1 MRTLVTPNSEPLAPE
16 TVAQMIADFKYRNP
30 HMCDDVKD
38 AGQDAVA
45 STTGQGEEPSIE
57 THDK

>member
-1 MRTLVTPNSEPLAPE
+1 MRNFVTPNSEPLAPE

-30 HMCDDVKD
+30 HMCDDVQD
-38 AGQDAVA
+38 ERQDAVA
-45 STTGQGEEPSIE
+45 PTTGYGEEPSVE